1 MGNSQHGKSFKLAP
15 LAQHCS
21 RSRAPAGSEDC
32 PLMQEIKL
40 ELSDETFV
48 FFAELAL
55 LNDLPPE
62 HFMLEAIETFRAY
75 LTHNT
80 PSEVSETDLAQIYPK
95 KIH

>member
-1 MGNSQHGKSFKLAP
+1 
-15 LAQHCS
+15 
-21 RSRAPAGSEDC
+21 
-32 PLMQEIKL
+32 MQEIKL

>member
-1 MGNSQHGKSFKLAP
+1 
-15 LAQHCS
+15 
-21 RSRAPAGSEDC
+21 
-32 PLMQEIKL
+32 MQEIKL
-40 ELSDETFV
+40 ELRDDTFV

>member
-1 MGNSQHGKSFKLAP
+1 
-15 LAQHCS
+15 
-21 RSRAPAGSEDC
+21 
-32 PLMQEIKL
+32 MQEIKL

-55 LNDLPPE
+55 LNDLPPG